1 METGQKS
8 DTRTAQL
15 RVSVLGGF
23 VLHDRAGNPVPLVNR
38 KGCGLLAYL
47 ALSRHK
53 TETRECL
60 AGLLWSDRE
69 EQQARAS
76 LRQTLKQLRALF
88 DELGFT
94 GFLTDRQNISLRPG
108 TVSTDLHDIS
118 DQLETGDVHARLLTA
133 DAVPERILYGFE
145 SLDPSYS
152 TWLRV
157 ARQNWQDRIADRLRI
172 CISAT
177 DRESAK
183 RAAEALLTID
193 ATDEEAHRCLIRHF
207 ADAGNMASALKQ
219 YKELWELLDEE
230 YDQEPDDETQL
241 LIADIKSG
249 SFQPKPSRRPA
260 DKPPASPA
268 TGNSMTRL
276 PKIGIG
282 YFTAGTQQGAND
294 YLVEGFR
301 RELVASLIRFRE
313 WVIVEARQPI
323 EFGGNGINIGPSP
336 SNPMDYQIDGSY
348 IEDGNNIRI
357 AITLRNMAENRY
369 IWSEN
374 ISLSLKNWFHTQ
386 IEIVNRISIALNV
399 YLSKERLRRRI
410 GNDNLPFDAYARWL
424 QGQQN
429 TLIWTPEN
437 EARAESA
444 FREIISIA
452 PSFAPAYSS
461 LAAVHNSRHFRNPGI
476 RRSPTSVQEALDCSR
491 TSVELDPLDC
501 RNQIALAW
509 SNALAGRFDHAELH
523 FGMSRD
529 LNPNNPI
536 TLAPTA
542 HGLSYCGKRAEAR
555 ELAESAIKL
564 NPTLPAFHWGYVSCI
579 RYFDQDFEGSLA
591 ASNRA
596 GESIAD
602 LVGWRAAA
610 EAMAG
615 RTSEAEQTA
624 QNFLNIVRERW
635 RSKDPPT
642 DENIMSWFLH
652 CFPIKRSIE
661 YELLKEGV
669 AKAGLPV
676 PKQ

>member
-1 METGQKS
+1 MTP
-8 DTRTAQL
+8 QL

-23 VLHDRAGNPVPLVNR
+23 VLHDAVGEQIPLVNR

-47 ALSRHK
+47 ALSQHK

-88 DELGFT
+88 DELGYT
-94 GFLTDRQNISLRPG
+94 GFLTERQNISLRPG
-108 TVSTDLHDIS
+108 TVSTDLQEIVEELDEGAIHS
-118 DQLETGDVHARLLTA
+118 RLLAA

-145 SLDPSYS
+145 SLDQSYS
-152 TWLRV
+152 SWLHV
-157 ARQNWQDRIADRLRI
+157 ARQNWQDRVADQLRV
-172 CISAT
+172 CMSSK
-177 DRESAK
+177 DRDSAK
-183 RAAEALLTID
+183 KAAEALLTID
-193 ATDEEAHRCLIRHF
+193 PTDEEAHRHLIRHH
-207 ADAGNMASALKQ
+207 ADAGNMAAALKQ
-219 YKELWELLDEE
+219 YTGLWDLLDEE
-230 YDQEPDDETQL
+230 YDQEPDEETQL

-249 SFQPKPSRRPA
+249 SFQAKPSRRPTA
-260 DKPPASPA
+260 KPSGYPSAGS
-268 TGNSMTRL
+268 TETRL

-282 YFTAGTQQGAND
+282 HFTAGMQHGTNEF
-294 YLVEGFR
+294 LVEGFR

-313 WVIVEARQPI
+313 WVIVEARQPVESATQVI
-323 EFGGNGINIGPSP
+323 DTGASP

-348 IEDGNNIRI
+348 IENDNNIRI

-374 ISLSLKNWFHTQ
+374 INLSLKNWFHTQ

-399 YLSKERLRRRI
+399 YLSKERLRRQI
-410 GNDNLPFDAYARWL
+410 GNDELPFDAYARWL

-452 PSFAPAYSS
+452 PGFAPAYSS

-476 RRSPTSVQEALDCSR
+476 RRSKESVDEALDCSR

-509 SNALAGRFDHAELH
+509 SNALAGRFDQAELH

-542 HGLSYCGKRAEAR
+542 HGLSYCGRRAEAR
-555 ELAESAIKL
+555 ELAEAAIKL

-579 RYFDQDFEGSLA
+579 RYFDQDFEGSLV
-591 ASNRA
+591 ASSHA

-615 RTSEAEQTA
+615 RKNEAEQ
-624 QNFLNIVRERW
+624 
-635 RSKDPPT
+635 
-642 DENIMSWFLH
+642 
-652 CFPIKRSIE
+652 
-661 YELLKEGV
+661 
-669 AKAGLPV
+669 
-676 PKQ
+676 